1 MLWPRNR
8 VPVLWLLCVAAAAP
22 QPKTVLDGVYTADQA
37 KRGQAGYEAK
47 CASCHRADLGG
58 FSGPPLKGDLFM
70 DRWREFK
77 LSVLFDLIKTTM
89 PADNPGGLSAVA
101 YLDIQAYILQANE
114 IPAGTKELTAQVPPA
129 TLFVG
134 KNGPKPLPSSAQVE
148 VVGCL
153 TEDSGNGWFLTKA
166 REPIRTVNP
175 WEATAAELKD
185 AKQLPLGDQLF
196 RLQNL
201 SDVPGFKP
209 EMSGS
214 KVDAKGILVRQPK
227 NERINL
233 SSLRTVAATCE

>member
-1 MLWPRNR
+1 M
-8 VPVLWLLCVAAAAP
+8 WLLCVAAAAP
-22 QPKTVLDGVYTADQA
+22 QPKTVLDGVYTTAQA
-37 KRGQAGYEAK
+37 KRGQAVYESK
-47 CASCHRADLGG
+47 CASCHRADLSG

-77 LSVLFDLIKTTM
+77 LSVLFELIKTTM
-89 PADNPGGLSAVA
+89 PANNPGGLSAA
-101 YLDIQAYILQANE
+101 EYLDVQAYILQDNE
-114 IPAGTKELTAQVPPA
+114 IPAGAKELTAPAVPA

-134 KNGPKPLPSSAQVE
+134 KHGPQALPSSAQVE
-148 VVGCL
+148 VIGCL
-153 TEDSGNGWFLTKA
+153 TEDSGNAWFLTKA
-166 REPIRTVNP
+166 REPIRTLNP
-175 WEATAAELKD
+175 WEVTAAELKE
-185 AKQLPLGDQLF
+185 AKDLPTGDQLF

-209 EMSGS
+209 EMAGN